1 MSDKN
6 KNFSNIFFNI
16 PKAGDSS
23 VTVQPAINH
32 FRQITINSDG
42 DIIISTSPVLSGVI
56 SCNETCVIKER
67 TKIDAVN
74 IYPQG
79 NKEGDI
85 QSNLDVSKAAIASA
99 EPLASVIQDN
109 KSEDFIHIPISDMP
123 NFNYIL
129 KYLAKILSENDS
141 STLAGYTRNRIA
153 PSLPPQE
160 ANSYYTI
167 SVDITLTYRG
177 GTMGKLRALDHISLK

>member
-6 KNFSNIFFNI
+6 KNFSNIFVNI

-32 FRQITINSDG
+32 SRQIIINSDG
-42 DIIISTSPVLSGVI
+42 DIIISTSPVLSGVV
-56 SCNETCVIKER
+56 SCNETGVIKER
-67 TKIDAVN
+67 TKVDTVN

-79 NKEGDI
+79 NKENNT
-85 QSNLDVSKAAIASA
+85 QSNLDVAKVALASA
-99 EPLASVIQDN
+99 ESLIQDN
-109 KSEDFIHIPISDMP
+109 KVEDFIRIPKPDMP

-141 STLAGYTRNRIA
+141 STLAGHTRNRIA